1 MSVNRTTQA
10 VTDTIMTTPYE
21 STKELLLVTAG
32 KLFATY
38 GYDGVSTRMIT
49 DEAGLKLSSI
59 HYHYGSKE
67 NLYIEAFRYAKN
79 KGVRTSFTDVAE
91 ENPALMQTPEGQAE
105 IIRNTIFR
113 RFHDYFRPD
122 RPRWEIEI
130 LMQEIIKP
138 SAAFD
143 MVSEKLFKP
152 ELEGAELFLR
162 RIKPDSSDIEIS
174 VWGDQF
180 HAQLMFY
187 SMVREPMKK
196 VRPEIPFDAVYI
208 QAISRNLAR
217 ALILTLGLPLP
228 QDLR

>member
-1 MSVNRTTQA
+1 
-10 VTDTIMTTPYE
+10 MTNKFET
-21 STKELLLVTAG
+21 TKELLLVTAG
-32 KLFATY
+32 KLFARF

-59 HYHYGSKE
+59 HYHYGTKE

-79 KGVRTSFTDVAE
+79 KGIRTCFIDVAE
-91 ENPALMQTPEGQAE
+91 ENTALLETPEGQAE

-113 RFHDYFRPD
+113 RFREYFHHDK
-122 RPRWEIEI
+122 PRWEVEI
-130 LMQEIIKP
+130 LIQEVIKP

-152 ELEGAELFLR
+152 EIEGAESFLR

-174 VWGDQF
+174 VWGDMF

-187 SMVREPMKK
+187 SIVREPMKK
-196 VRPEIPFDAVYI
+196 VRSTVPFDAEYI
-208 QAISRNLAR
+208 QAVARNLAR
-217 ALILTLGLPLP
+217 AMIFLLDLPLP